1 MTKKLFFEL
10 LIPTSHLA
18 SATLTDVKVHVARRL
33 RANFKTL
40 YPLQTELSELEA
52 ELKEKA
58 ITEEEKEEE
67 RKVWGNESFA
77 QASEVY
83 IFTEE
88 HFENMKNELLNGQPL
103 DIWVDKLLSAQENLK
118 NVE

>member
-18 SATLTDVKVHVARRL
+18 SATLTDVKVHVALRL
-33 RANFKTL
+33 RANFKIL

-52 ELKEKA
+52 ELNERGVPESEKD
-58 ITEEEKEEE
+58 EE
-67 RKVWGNESFA
+67 RKIWGNESFA
-77 QASEVY
+77 QASEVH

-88 HFENMKNELLNGQPL
+88 QFENMKNELLNGQPL
-103 DIWVDKLLSAQENLK
+103 DIWVSKLLSAQENLK